1 VQSVHAFAQSPLANY
16 FVWFEGV
23 GIAATL
29 YMILSRLEYLKSEAP
44 IESVVSRESS
54 FLFNNLILLAACFA
68 VLWGTLFPVIT
79 EHFNGEKISVDAP
92 FFNKINIPIGL
103 FLMFLTGVGPL
114 IAWRKSSIDSLK
126 RAFMWPAMAGVVV
139 AVVLMALG
147 MRHPYALI
155 SFALCT
161 FVTVTVAIEF
171 VKGANALSAK
181 SGSGMIPSMIELT
194 HRNTRRYGGYI
205 VHLGV
210 VVMFIGFSGAAFNQD
225 AKTELVK
232 GQSVTLGHYALKL
245 TDTSEGVLPNY
256 RWWKINLDVT
266 KDGEYLG
273 QLIPERRYYAA
284 SKQQTSEV
292 AIRRRVNADV
302 YVNFAGPSDTDEN
315 KMVIEAYI
323 NPLVSWLW
331 CGYWVVLIG
340 TIICLIPSKTKLV
353 YPRTEVVE
361 IVGKHEQ
368 VEN

>member
-1 VQSVHAFAQSPLANY
+1 
-16 FVWFEGV
+16 
-23 GIAATL
+23 
-29 YMILSRLEYLKSEAP
+29 
-44 IESVVSRESS
+44 
-54 FLFNNLILLAACFA
+54 
-68 VLWGTLFPVIT
+68 
-79 EHFNGEKISVDAP
+79 
-92 FFNKINIPIGL
+92 
-103 FLMFLTGVGPL
+103 
-114 IAWRKSSIDSLK
+114 
-126 RAFMWPAMAGVVV
+126 
-139 AVVLMALG
+139 
-147 MRHPYALI
+147 
-155 SFALCT
+155 
-161 FVTVTVAIEF
+161 
-171 VKGANALSAK
+171 
-181 SGSGMIPSMIELT
+181 
-194 HRNTRRYGGYI
+194 
-205 VHLGV
+205 
-210 VVMFIGFSGAAFNQD
+210 MFIGFSGAAFNQD

-340 TIICLIPSKTKLV
+340 TLICLVPSKTKLV